1 MGLFIEFLMAVL
13 AAVIVEIVKIFLD
26 KHTLERP
33 WVKTFLRLLKDRL
46 LRKRTLLYVAAILL
60 VLVLSDLTPIRL
72 GETVRVMVLG
82 LPRQEQLV
90 NDALKE
96 FDRGN
101 FQNAIDR
108 SRTVISEYSPA
119 AGREEHQL
127 ESQGESNWT
136 EGKVPLGKA
145 WEAMTVFSHG
155 SLNSVAL
162 AWWITGRA
170 QESLGRTCDAKR
182 AYEATAGYS
191 RAWTWDPQFW
201 PIRGWSPFGWFWS
214 PSDDV
219 REKAKSLACQESQN

>member
-1 MGLFIEFLMAVL
+1 MGLVIEFAMAVV
-13 AAVIVEIVKIFLD
+13 AAVTVEVFRTIWD
-26 KHTLERP
+26 KRLQRP
-33 WVKTFLRLLKDRL
+33 WIKTFLPVLIERVF
-46 LRKRTLLYVAAILL
+46 RKKTLLYVGGFLL
-60 VLVLSDLTPIRL
+60 LLILSDLTPIRL

-90 NDALKE
+90 NDALSE

-108 SRTVISEYSPA
+108 SRAVISEYAPA

-127 ESQGESNWT
+127 ESQGESTWT

-162 AWWITGRA
+162 AWWVTGRS
-170 QESLGRTCDAKR
+170 QESLGHVCDAKR
-182 AYEATAGYS
+182 AYEAATRYA

-214 PSDDV
+214 PPDDA
-219 REKAKSLACQESQN
+219 RERGQSLTRNEIPN